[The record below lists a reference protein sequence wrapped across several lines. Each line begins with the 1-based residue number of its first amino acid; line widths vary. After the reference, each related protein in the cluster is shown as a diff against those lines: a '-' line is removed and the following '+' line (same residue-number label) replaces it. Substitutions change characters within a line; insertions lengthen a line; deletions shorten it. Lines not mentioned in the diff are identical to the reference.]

1 MNNEPVAW
9 MVDGVLFTSLGA
21 ALNISFDIEQP
32 CIPLYTHQYE
42 RPHNTVLVPCDK
54 LAEMQAEIEALKK
67 EAALQRLSD
76 FTQEAE
82 ALKAHPVKELHLSLQ
97 KNKQTGELLAVTY
110 TDDEHRIVEVLWQ
123 RPPVKELTDAE
134 IWSISAKH
142 GDLSWHDH
150 TLNFAR
156 AILRKAQEK

>member
-9 MVDGVLFTSLGA
+9 MDEDENVVFEKCKA
-21 ALNISFDIEQP
+21 YP
-32 CIPLYTHQYE
+32 IPLYTHKYE

-54 LAEMQAEIEALKK
+54 LAEMQAEIASLKK

-110 TDDEHRIVEVLWQ
+110 TDDEHRIVEVLWSNESHKIATIA
-123 RPPVKELTDAE
+123 VKSNEL
-134 IWSISAKH
+134 
-142 GDLSWHDH
+142 GV
-150 TLNFAR
+150 
-156 AILRKAQEK
+156 